1 MLQKHK
7 KKLQELQIFRP
18 VFTSAKNLK
27 VTAST
32 PAQVDSIPKILQ
44 IQLYLLKK
52 NLIFIVRRLKFQILK
67 SQLEI
72 GLFTVD
78 AINRH
83 LVKISLIHRINLHDK
98 YEFPDLWT
106 VLNGKMKYLQK
117 NRFDKKEGLMALSA
131 QQVQEILADE
141 FLNPSTPEGKEYH
154 GLYVDQFH
162 SPPDGSLIFCQYR
175 SKNNQRGIERSSVQD
190 IHLPSN
196 SEYKKT
202 HCGVNRVGNFMKDIG
217 KSVKVDLLPGIL
229 TNHSG
234 IRAYKEVN
242 EKQYLAAMNTLIHA
256 IEPSRSS
263 ILDDSTNTNIADTPV
278 EFSFDDD
285 KKFPIF
291 NNCHFNNVTFK
302 L

>member
-32 PAQVDSIPKILQ
+32 PAQKAKVPNTEK
-44 IQLYLLKK
+44 
-52 NLIFIVRRLKFQILK
+52 
-67 SQLEI
+67 
-72 GLFTVD
+72 
-78 AINRH
+78 
-83 LVKISLIHRINLHDK
+83 INLHDK

-234 IRAYKEVN
+234 CKTVAQILQDADVPKDAIMEVIGH
-242 EKQYLAAMNTLIHA
+242 KK
-256 IEPSRSS
+256 PSRSS

>member
-1 MLQKHK
+1 
-7 KKLQELQIFRP
+7 
-18 VFTSAKNLK
+18 
-27 VTAST
+27 
-32 PAQVDSIPKILQ
+32 
-44 IQLYLLKK
+44 
-52 NLIFIVRRLKFQILK
+52 
-67 SQLEI
+67 
-72 GLFTVD
+72 
-78 AINRH
+78 
-83 LVKISLIHRINLHDK
+83 
-98 YEFPDLWT
+98 
-106 VLNGKMKYLQK
+106 
-117 NRFDKKEGLMALSA
+117 MALSA

-141 FLNPSTPEGKEYH
+141 FLNPSTPEEYH

-234 IRAYKEVN
+234 CKTVAQILQDADVPKDAIMEV
-242 EKQYLAAMNTLIHA
+242 